1 MFALMTRSKELRF
14 RLLRV
19 SLLFCGLTWSASLF
33 GVFVSWDAAVWALE
47 GFGAKPIA
55 YDPMLDY
62 WLRMAAGA
70 FGLVGIGYLLLA
82 LNPRRIVTIL
92 PWAGW
97 LMVVEGIVLA
107 WHGFRLGL
115 PPFPFYAD
123 ISACFVG
130 GGAILALRSAA
141 EPAKQ

>member
-1 MFALMTRSKELRF
+1 M
-14 RLLRV
+14 
-19 SLLFCGLTWSASLF
+19 
-33 GVFVSWDAAVWALE
+33 GVFASWEVAERALE

-70 FGLVGIGYLLLA
+70 FGLVGVGYFLLA
-82 LNPRRIVTIL
+82 LNPRKHSILL

-97 LMVVEGIVLA
+97 LMVAEGTVLA
-107 WHGFRLGL
+107 WHGFRLDL

-123 ISACFVG
+123 VAACLLG
-130 GGAILALRSAA
+130 GFAILALRKAA
-141 EPAKQ
+141 ALVPA

>member
-1 MFALMTRSKELRF
+1 MSRSGELRF

-19 SLLFCGLTWSASLF
+19 ILLFCGLTWSASLF
-33 GVFVSWDAAVWALE
+33 GVFASWNAAAQALE

-70 FGLVGIGYLLLA
+70 FGLVGIGYLLLGM
-82 LNPRRIVTIL
+82 NPRRHLTIL

-97 LMVVEGIVLA
+97 LMVAEGIVLA

-123 ISACFVG
+123 TAACFVG
-130 GGAILALRSAA
+130 GGAILALRRAA
-141 EPAKQ
+141 EPNKS